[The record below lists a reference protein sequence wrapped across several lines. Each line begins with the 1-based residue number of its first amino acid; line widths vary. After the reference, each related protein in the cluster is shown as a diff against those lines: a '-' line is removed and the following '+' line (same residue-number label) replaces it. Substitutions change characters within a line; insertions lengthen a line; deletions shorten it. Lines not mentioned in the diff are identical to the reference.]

1 MNRALRAALGC
12 PTQDCLRPAQSR
24 EGRGHGHRGSC
35 ALLAAWQRCGRS
47 TAGDGRRSG
56 LVRCRS
62 ERRLIAFG
70 PVDTLL
76 GHAID
81 HPSAGSRTLTQ
92 SRSWW
97 GCGRPV
103 GLCSVIPPAARRPA
117 VFTRALEHL
126 LGPCAGD
133 CEGCRR
139 RRGGAQC
146 HGFDAQRR
154 SLRFAGTRVGRRWAR
169 DLTWWPEP
177 VDSACWFLSMSWGA
191 GRYGGCL

>member
-1 MNRALRAALGC
+1 MNRSLRAALGC
-12 PTQDCLRPAQSR
+12 PTHDWLRPAQSR

-35 ALLAAWQRCGRS
+35 ALLAAFSRRGS
-47 TAGDGRRSG
+47 AGAAPPAGDGRRSG

-62 ERRLIAFG
+62 GRRLIAFG

-81 HPSAGSRTLTQ
+81 HPSAGTRTLTQ

-103 GLCSVIPPAARRPA
+103 GLCSVIPPTARGPV

-126 LGPCAGD
+126 LGHALVIARDAGVGVG
-133 CEGCRR
+133 ERSATGSMPRSG
-139 RRGGAQC
+139 RRGSSGLVSVVDGLETARGRPNGWTALA
-146 HGFDAQRR
+146 GFCR
-154 SLRFAGTRVGRRWAR
+154 
-169 DLTWWPEP
+169 
-177 VDSACWFLSMSWGA
+177 
-191 GRYGGCL
+191 